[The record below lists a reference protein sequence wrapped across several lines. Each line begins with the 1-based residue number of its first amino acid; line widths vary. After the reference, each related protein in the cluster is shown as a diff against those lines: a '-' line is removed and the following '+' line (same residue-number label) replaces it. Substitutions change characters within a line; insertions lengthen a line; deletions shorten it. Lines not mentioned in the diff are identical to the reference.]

1 MMNKTYKNNSKK
13 GLTGLETAIILISFV
28 IVAAAFSFA
37 VLNLGLFTTQKNG
50 EVLQAGLE
58 EATSA
63 IETVGGVIAQS
74 SGDTVSNVTVYFKV
88 SVGKRPIDMRVGQL
102 VISYHDSRASIPN
115 VYTSNATSL
124 PLISSSSPGV
134 MVRQITGDGDN
145 LIEYGEL
152 WSVSI
157 AIAEL
162 KDLSPN
168 EVFAIELKP
177 PTGSVLKVERRLPPA
192 LDQVMDLT

>member
-1 MMNKTYKNNSKK
+1 MIKKVFKNNDKK

-37 VLNLGLFTTQKNG
+37 VLNLGLFTTQKSG

-74 SGDTVSNVTVYFKV
+74 SNKIVSNVTIFFKV
-88 SVGKRPIDMRVGQL
+88 SVGKRPIDMSVGQL
-102 VISYHDSRASIPN
+102 VISYHDSRVSIPN
-115 VYTSNATSL
+115 IYTSNATDTS
-124 PLISSSSPGV
+124 LISTSNPGV

-145 LIEYGEL
+145 LIEYGEI
-152 WSVSI
+152 WAVTV
-157 AIAEL
+157 ANPEL
-162 KDLSPN
+162 KDLKPN
-168 EVFAIELKP
+168 EVFTVELKP
-177 PTGSVLKVERRLPPA
+177 PTGSILKVERRLPPS
-192 LDQVMDLT
+192 LDQIMDLA